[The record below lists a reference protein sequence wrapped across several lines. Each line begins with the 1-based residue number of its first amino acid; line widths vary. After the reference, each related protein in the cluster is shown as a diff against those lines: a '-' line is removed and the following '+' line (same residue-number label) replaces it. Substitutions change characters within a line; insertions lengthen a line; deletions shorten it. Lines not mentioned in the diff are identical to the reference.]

1 MSKKKQRN
9 SKSKTKLESGAVV
22 SPVKSSGKSP
32 VKSGSKNLS
41 SSLKSNKSG
50 SLSSNGGSGDGS
62 GSGAGNGFKWGLVIA
77 VGIVAIFGNIKFNYF
92 PFSERLV
99 VLIIL
104 GLVMLG
110 LALST
115 KSGKVFTRFVMDA
128 RNEMRK
134 VSWPSRHEMTQLT
147 ITVIIVVAL
156 ASLILWAVDGL
167 FHYIINS
174 LIM

>member
-9 SKSKTKLESGAVV
+9 SKTKSKLESGAVA
-22 SPVKSSGKSP
+22 SSVKSSSKSR
-32 VKSGSKNLS
+32 VKSSSKSLS
-41 SSLKSNKSG
+41 SSLKSSKSG
-50 SLSSNGGSGDGS
+50 SLSSSGEN
-62 GSGAGNGFKWGLVIA
+62 GAGNGFKWGLVIA
-77 VGIVAIFGNIKFNYF
+77 IGIIAIFGNIRYNYF

-147 ITVIIVVAL
+147 VTVIIVVAL